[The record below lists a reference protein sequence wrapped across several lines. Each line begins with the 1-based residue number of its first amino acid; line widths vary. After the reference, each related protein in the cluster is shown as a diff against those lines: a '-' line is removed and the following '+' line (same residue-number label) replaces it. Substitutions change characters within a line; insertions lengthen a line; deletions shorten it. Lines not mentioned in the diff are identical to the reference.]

1 MDKKMARRNLRSG
14 ISMFVVVLALIG
26 ITFIW
31 AAVFLNAVK

>member
-14 ISMFVVVLALIG
+14 ISMFVVVIALLG
-26 ITFIW
+26 ITFVW

>member
-14 ISMFVVVLALIG
+14 ISMFIVVLALIG
-26 ITFIW
+26 VTFIW